1 MTDEIRIPVGD
12 IVTGWGE
19 RVGAR
24 RVRLGRMPEEARK
37 VLLVGGRVILT
48 GCPPARSYGPTERI
62 VRKRG
67 RYWMAMV
74 PSDGEEVGNE
84 EEELLGNNEKVEKS
98 TKEKR

>member
-19 RVGAR
+19 QVGAR
-24 RVRLGRMPEEARK
+24 RVRLGRMPEEARQ
-37 VLLVGGRVILT
+37 VLRSGGRVILT
-48 GCPPARSYGPTERI
+48 GCPPASTYGQTERV

-74 PSDGEEVGNE
+74 PDEKEVDDKGEEV
-84 EEELLGNNEKVEKS
+84 
-98 TKEKR
+98 

>member
-19 RVGAR
+19 QVGAR
-24 RVRLGRMPEEARK
+24 RVRLGRLPEEARR
-37 VLLVGGRVILT
+37 VLLAGGRVILT

-74 PSDGEEVGNE
+74 PTEDDEKEVGETGEEV
-84 EEELLGNNEKVEKS
+84 
-98 TKEKR
+98 

>member
-19 RVGAR
+19 QVGAR
-24 RVRLGRMPEEARK
+24 RVRLGRMPEEARRH
-37 VLLVGGRVILT
+37 LLSGGRVILT
-48 GCPPARSYGPTERI
+48 GCPPSRSYGPTERI

-74 PSDGEEVGNE
+74 PSDNGNEEVG
-84 EEELLGNNEKVEKS
+84 EKS
-98 TKEKR
+98 EKYKAT

>member
-19 RVGAR
+19 QVGAR
-24 RVRLGRMPEEARK
+24 RVRLGRMPEEARRY
-37 VLLVGGRVILT
+37 LLAGGRVILT
-48 GCPPARSYGPTERI
+48 GCPPARSYGPTERV

-74 PSDGEEVGNE
+74 PNEEEVSDKGEEV
-84 EEELLGNNEKVEKS
+84 
-98 TKEKR
+98 

>member
-19 RVGAR
+19 QVGAR
-24 RVRLGRMPEEARK
+24 RVRLGRMPEEARRH
-37 VLLVGGRVILT
+37 LLSGGRVILT

-74 PSDGEEVGNE
+74 PDDKEVGEKGEEV
-84 EEELLGNNEKVEKS
+84 
-98 TKEKR
+98 